1 MERVAFLHQETGAR
15 IGCLLNPES
24 LVLRRR
30 AGVTARLSAGG
41 LVTGTELSDDPIM
54 YTGGGTTEL
63 DLDLLF
69 DVSLAGSSIHSDD
82 VRDLTRPLW
91 DLAENQRRQNAY
103 GKPPCVR
110 FVWGKSWNIPG
121 VVVAVAERL
130 EYFTSAGAPRR
141 SWLRLRLRRISEQ
154 EIRPAAG
161 GAGPLHQAR
170 EPVPA
175 ALEGPGI
182 TPEVHELSGA
192 GAAAAGVEAPATPL
206 ADERLD
212 QLAFRY
218 YGNAALW
225 RLIASFNGIIDPL
238 RMAAGQLIELPPLT
252 ELDEA
257 P

>member
-1 MERVAFLHQETGAR
+1 MERVAFLHQKTGVR

-30 AGVTARLSAGG
+30 AGVNTRASAGG
-41 LVTGTELSDDPIM
+41 LVTGTDLSDDPIV

-69 DVSLAGSSIHSDD
+69 DVALAGSSIQSDD

-91 DLAENQRRQNAY
+91 ELAENQRRQNAY

-130 EYFTSAGAPRR
+130 EYFTSTGAPRR
-141 SWLRLRLRRISEQ
+141 SWLRMRLRRITEDEARQ
-154 EIRPAAG
+154 PAG
-161 GAGPLHQAR
+161 GTVPLLTPTQ

-175 ALEGPGI
+175 GIEGPGI
-182 TPEVHELSGA
+182 TPEVHELSGSGA
-192 GAAAAGVEAPATPL
+192 GAAASV

-225 RLIASFNGIIDPL
+225 RLIAGFNGILDPL
-238 RMAAGQLIELPPLT
+238 HLIAGQLIELPPLT
-252 ELDEA
+252 QLDES